1 VLLLILGAKVQK
13 NGLKAKNIWK
23 KGVQNKRFIP
33 FVSERNV
40 RLLAERIVVADRKVP

>member
-1 VLLLILGAKVQK
+1 MGYFLNLAAKLQK
-13 NGLKAKNIWK
+13 IALKAKHIWK

-40 RLLAERIVVADRKVP
+40 RLLAERYAIDC